1 MSLEG
6 GGNLNPKPISFDYYY
21 GSQAEQ
27 FAFYRIP
34 KQLFVNPAFSDL
46 SSDAKVLYGLMLD
59 RMSLSIKSGW
69 KDPDNKIYIYYT
81 LLEIKELF
89 NCGHNKAVKMLAELD
104 SEKGIGLIE
113 RVKQGMGKPT
123 KIYVMNF
130 QGIDVEKGA
139 VVDEPEDFP
148 KEEVKTSEKGKSRD
162 PEMGSQDFR
171 KKELIKTD
179 INKTDFNDTEKNE
192 RIYPSIQTSRQKI
205 SKHENSEIDRWMEFR
220 EIFKKNMDYDLLI
233 QRDPEMIP
241 EILEIMIE
249 TACSKVKSFS
259 INGAQIPA
267 ERVRERLMKLNS
279 MHIEYVLDALNQNTS
294 KIQNIRAYL
303 LATLY
308 NAPKTINAFY
318 KTLVNHDMYGKSRQ
332 ER

>member
-1 MSLEG
+1 MTSQ
-6 GGNLNPKPISFDYYY
+6 KFDYYY
-21 GSQAEQ
+21 GNQAEQ
-27 FAFYRIP
+27 FSFYRIP
-34 KQLFVNPAFSDL
+34 KQLFNQLSQT

-59 RMSLSIKSGW
+59 RMGLSRKNDW
-69 KDPDNKIYIYYT
+69 KDSDDKVYIFFT
-81 LLEIKELF
+81 LIEIQELL

-130 QGIDVEKGA
+130 LGMDIEKED

-148 KEEVKTSEKGKSRD
+148 KEEVKTSEKGKSGD
-162 PEMGSQDFR
+162 PEMGGQDFR

-179 INKTDFNDTEKNE
+179 INKTAVNETEKKE
-192 RIYPSIQTSRQKI
+192 LIYQSIHPSRQKI
-205 SKHENSEIDRWMEFR
+205 SDQTNSEIDRWMEFR
-220 EIFKKNMDYDLLI
+220 DIFRKNIEYEYIL

-267 ERVRERLMKLNS
+267 ERVRERLMSLNS

-318 KTLVNHDMYGKSRQ
+318 KSLVNHDMYGKSRQ
-332 ER
+332 DR